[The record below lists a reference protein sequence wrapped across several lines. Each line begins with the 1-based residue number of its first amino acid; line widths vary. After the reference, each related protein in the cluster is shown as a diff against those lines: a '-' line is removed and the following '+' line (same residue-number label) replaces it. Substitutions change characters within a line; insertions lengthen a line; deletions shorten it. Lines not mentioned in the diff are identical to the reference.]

1 MHRVSKTGCYMVSCK
16 AFPVYCSLCSLWR
29 RIHVSQ
35 NIFFHH
41 RLRGHSECAFLSD
54 GYIFVYGKPVSG
66 RCQHQ
71 QDLINGV
78 CWFTDLT
85 ALVGNGNALVPV
97 FIALVMT
104 QHSYNHLPENLKN
117 HYFIAR
123 HGFSLANNAKLICS
137 NPEIAIPEIGGPLNT
152 GWGLHERGKEQVKK
166 VQLC

>member
-1 MHRVSKTGCYMVSCK
+1 MLAVTQDTR
-16 AFPVYCSLCSLWR
+16 F
-29 RIHVSQ
+29 
-35 NIFFHH
+35 
-41 RLRGHSECAFLSD
+41 SE
-54 GYIFVYGKPVSG
+54 YIFPPQVTWTFRLCHLKRWIYLRVWKTCIRSLSTPARSIQ
-66 RCQHQ
+66 RS
-71 QDLINGV
+71 LL
-78 CWFTDLT
+78 FTDTT